1 MRPVNL
7 IPPDLRRGDSAP
19 TRTGPLVYVVV
30 GGLAVI
36 FVAVSVL
43 ALLGK
48 QVDDKT
54 AEVASLERQVAE
66 TQARAQSLSTYVS
79 FQQMRDNRVL
89 TIDTLAKSRFDWER
103 VIREVSKI
111 IPKQVWLSNMTGTV
125 APEVQVDDGAG
136 IAMRSEV
143 PGPALELVGC
153 ARSQTAIASLIA
165 AMHDIDGVTRVTAAN
180 GVKSTQQAGAE
191 TEQVPGAEEGAID
204 VGGSCAPTAPSFQ
217 LVAAF
222 DAVAVEGIEPGV
234 DSSGAATVST
244 GSG

>member
-7 IPPDLRRGDSAP
+7 IPADMRRGDSAP

-30 GGLAVI
+30 GVLAVV
-36 FVAVSVL
+36 FVAISVL
-43 ALLGK
+43 TLLGK

-54 AEVASLERQVAE
+54 AEVATLERRVAE
-66 TQARAQSLSTYVS
+66 TQARAQSLATYVS
-79 FQQMRDNRVL
+79 FQQMRDDRVL
-89 TIDTLAKSRFDWER
+89 TVDALAKSRFDWER
-103 VIREVSKI
+103 VVREVAKI

-153 ARSQTAIASLIA
+153 ARSQSAIANLIA
-165 AMHDIDGVTRVTAAN
+165 AMHDIDGVTRVTAVN
-180 GVKSTQQAGAE
+180 GVKGVKQDGGG
-191 TEQVPGAEEGAID
+191 EQVADGEGAAPD
-204 VGGSCAPTAPSFQ
+204 LGGSCVPSAPAFQ

-222 DAVAVEGIEPGV
+222 DAVEVPGLEGEASTGA
-234 DSSGAATVST
+234 AATVST